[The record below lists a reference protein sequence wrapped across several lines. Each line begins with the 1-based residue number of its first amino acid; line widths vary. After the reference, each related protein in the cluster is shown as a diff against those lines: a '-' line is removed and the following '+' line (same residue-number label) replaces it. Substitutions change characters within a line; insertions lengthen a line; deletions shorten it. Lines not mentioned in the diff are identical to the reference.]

1 MDHVIRLETI
11 GREQL
16 TLSEKTDGT
25 FAVRWNDDIELY
37 EFTNADKAHA
47 FYDAFEK
54 AMRILMEDE
63 TA

>member
-1 MDHVIRLETI
+1 MDCIVRWTTI

-16 TLSEKTDGT
+16 ILSVKTDGT

-37 EFTNADKAHA
+37 EFKDADKAYE

-54 AMRILMEDE
+54 AMRVLMED
-63 TA
+63 TI

>member
-1 MDHVIRLETI
+1 MDCIVRWTTI

-16 TLSEKTDGT
+16 TLSVKTDGT

-37 EFTNADKAHA
+37 EFDNGDKAYE

-54 AMRILMEDE
+54 AMRILMEGQ
-63 TA
+63 A